1 MILVLNE
8 GVRLIAM
15 PFGDAIVVDRTRLG
29 VQQVSARLAGL
40 LQQRGAVDRL
50 LPPTL
55 TEEIRRGLA
64 DGWMS
69 FEEGS

>member
-8 GVRLIAM
+8 GVRLVVM
-15 PFGDAIVVDRTRLG
+15 PFGDAVVIDRTRLG
-29 VQQVSARLAGL
+29 VQQISTRLAGL
-40 LQQRGAVDRL
+40 IQQRAVVDLL
-50 LPPTL
+50 LPPAL

-69 FEEGS
+69 FEEG

>member
-8 GVRLIAM
+8 GVRLIEM
-15 PFGDAIVVDRTRLG
+15 PFGDAIVVDRTRPG